1 MVKSLLNTIKL
12 PAYHQQKAWL
22 LAPIIAIIIITKVSH
37 PSISWVFQPNCFAN
51 THEREPLTH
60 V

>member
-1 MVKSLLNTIKL
+1 MGKKLTDTYISL
-12 PAYHQQKAWL
+12 
-22 LAPIIAIIIITKVSH
+22 TKVSH